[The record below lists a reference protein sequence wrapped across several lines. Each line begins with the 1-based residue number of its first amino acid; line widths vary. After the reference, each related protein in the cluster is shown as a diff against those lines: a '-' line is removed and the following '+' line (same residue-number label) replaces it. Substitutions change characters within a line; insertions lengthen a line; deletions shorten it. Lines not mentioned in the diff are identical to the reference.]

1 MTDDRVRCTTT
12 ILIPIFPYVYHNS
25 GHCLNSRFPHFF
37 PHLNLDG
44 LYLPEPI
51 GSLKHYIYLYDT
63 QREIYRY
70 GNKLIDQMVQLNE
83 VGKMRQALLDKDQ
96 QEQEEE

>member
-1 MTDDRVRCTTT
+1 MT
-12 ILIPIFPYVYHNS
+12 L
-25 GHCLNSRFPHFF
+25 
-37 PHLNLDG
+37 
-44 LYLPEPI
+44 
-51 GSLKHYIYLYDT
+51 
-63 QREIYRY
+63 RERDIYRY

>member
-1 MTDDRVRCTTT
+1 MYMT
-12 ILIPIFPYVYHNS
+12 L
-25 GHCLNSRFPHFF
+25 
-37 PHLNLDG
+37 
-44 LYLPEPI
+44 
-51 GSLKHYIYLYDT
+51 
-63 QREIYRY
+63 RERYIYRY